1 MSLLPQDLKGQ
12 RFGLLT
18 AIRYFG
24 SDDQGPMWECR
35 CICRRKV
42 IRHSKELLRRGG
54 FTASGRLMTCGCRQ
68 GDKDRIKLILRREKR

>member
-18 AIRYFG
+18 AIHYVG
-24 SDDQGPMWECR
+24 SDEQGPMWECR

-54 FTASGRLMTCGCRQ
+54 FTASGRPMTCGCRQ
-68 GDKDRIKLILRREKR
+68 GDKDRIKQILRREKR